1 MLKRITCD
9 KFKEQPSEF
18 STGLNVV
25 LGSSGGSNAIGKST
39 FLLILD
45 FVFGGDNY
53 AKSAK
58 DVIAHID
65 HHTINFEFE
74 FDRTTYFFSRSTSR
88 PSVVNR
94 CDSKFHVIEELSVSK
109 FRELL
114 RHDYKIILNGISFG
128 EIVDRFFRIYGHGNH
143 NEHKP
148 LQSERESMATS
159 VEYLMKLL
167 GRYEDIRNLKTA
179 EESYDIKPS
188 KQLER
193 SVSDISMEIAT
204 RSEERRGG

>member
-9 KFKEQPSEF
+9 KFKTQPGEF
-18 STGLNVV
+18 RTGLNVV

-53 AKSAK
+53 SKSAK

-65 HHTINFEFE
+65 HHTLNFEFE
-74 FDRTTYFFSRSTSR
+74 FDSTPYFFSRSTNR

-94 CDSKFHVIEELSVSK
+94 CDSKFHVIEELTVPK
-109 FRELL
+109 YRELL
-114 RHDYKIILNGISFG
+114 LHEYKILLQSVSFG

-148 LQSERESMATS
+148 LQGERVKRQA
-159 VEYLMKLL
+159 KL
-167 GRYEDIRNLKTA
+167 GRVFD
-179 EESYDIKPS
+179 DKPA
-188 KQLER
+188 K
-193 SVSDISMEIAT
+193 VSNIAT
-204 RSEERRGG
+204 GFKMPKIQMKYDDPFTQAEYVYSSIESEVDV